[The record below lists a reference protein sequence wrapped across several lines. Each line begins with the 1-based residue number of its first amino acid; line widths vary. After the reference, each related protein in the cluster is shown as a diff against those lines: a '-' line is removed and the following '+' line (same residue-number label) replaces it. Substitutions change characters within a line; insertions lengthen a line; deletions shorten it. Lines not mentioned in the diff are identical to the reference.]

1 MKYIFY
7 LSASSRISI
16 SILSNENVG
25 VFFKWSINL
34 PGVAI
39 TISGFLLN
47 TASLKIIINILI
59 AIYLCCLHL
68 FINIISIFVQ

>member
-7 LSASSRISI
+7 LSASSKIST

-39 TISGFLLN
+39 TISGLLLN
-47 TASLKIIINILI
+47 TASLKIIINILT
-59 AIYLCCLHL
+59 AIYFCYLYLSSS
-68 FINIISIFVQ
+68 ISIFV